1 MRGGTT
7 LLVILWTMATVAQ
20 AADPPIVLPPGPAKA
35 TIEAKCKRCHDLKK
49 IVKQRQDP
57 KWWAATLD
65 KMVDKGLE
73 IEPEDQAQVV
83 KYLSKNFGV
92 KSGGGSS
99 KASGH

>member
-1 MRGGTT
+1 MRRGSA
-7 LLVILWTMATVAQ
+7 LLVILLTVATVAQ
-20 AADPPIVLPPGPAKA
+20 AADGSIVLPSGPAKA
-35 TIEAKCKRCHDLKK
+35 TIEAKCQRCHDLKK

-57 KWWAATLD
+57 KWWATTIE

-73 IEPEDQAQVV
+73 IEPEDEAEVV

-92 KSGGGSS
+92 GSGS